1 MPLKTHTKINATPLQ
16 GGAVT
21 VREPAL
27 LPNGAFS
34 MVQNVRP
41 ENPGFIK
48 RPGQRRQHST
58 ADGSNVVDS
67 LYQFRKARV
76 DEKHFFAQ
84 MSDGDI
90 LEATNDPPTTTTG
103 AFGSEVFDGSS
114 GQIPAS
120 WAQIVDL
127 MIHSNGVDQHQIYA
141 GTSSYIT
148 KFVKYDGSAAP
159 PSFPELGFDYSE
171 DVRDGQTTTYADLDA
186 LDTYAN
192 NECFYMA
199 VPVSTQSLTVTIK
212 TANSNT
218 STLSVYY
225 RKDDGTWATVSGLS
239 DGTSASSKTLAQ
251 TGTITWTAP
260 TDEIDHFQYGVD
272 AYWYQFR
279 VSAQL
284 SATVEISGVT
294 FSSGFQDV
302 ANLWD
307 GVPVDAIEVMVEGT
321 TQFETYGSGAVDL
334 DELASGKKIVLASVD
349 PVEAIYIDV
358 GSVPNAT
365 GTALTSLK
373 YWDGDSWVSV
383 GAATDGTSGM
393 SNSGW
398 ITFPRQSAVQPL
410 HFESTQYY
418 AYWYELIWD
427 SALSADVEIAIQVR
441 PYYDITSFGTAGYC
455 CRAYHDRMTYTFNQW
470 GEYLNISAAS
480 APQVL
485 NGTDFGIIEMGDGRP
500 HKVRAAK
507 NFYNNL
513 LVWQEEKGVEGG
525 CTTLLQGY
533 DPATYGKLVLSSRIG
548 VMNAKSA
555 TVVENVKTSAD
566 TAEEVKTMAF
576 WLSRYGVCASDGKSI
591 SIISDDVQNYF
602 DPDDSNSIRRAYTD
616 ENWLEYDSRYHGL
629 RIGLTTGD
637 TAVTPNT
644 HLFFDLTDNV
654 WYVDSLG
661 QRLSCMTEIEA
672 DSGEAHTLQMGGGVS
687 GYVYETNYGD
697 NDVSTAVNTYIDIE
711 FSIGGLLLLLSEV
724 LLQCKVQ
731 SAGNIT
737 LTPYCNSIAQTA
749 KTLSMTA
756 AVTNQTIRTHRFN
769 MNVRSR
775 QITLR
780 LQHNTADQDMYLER
794 LGVKLLEW
802 EGA

>member
-1 MPLKTHTKINATPLQ
+1 MGLKPHTKINATPLQ
-16 GGAVT
+16 GGAIT
-21 VREPAL
+21 AREPAL
-27 LPNGAFS
+27 LPNGSFS

-84 MSDGDI
+84 MSDGDV

-114 GQIPAS
+114 GQVPAS
-120 WAQIVDL
+120 WANITDL

-141 GTSSYIT
+141 GNSSYIT

-159 PSFPELGFDYSE
+159 PDFPEMGFDYSQE
-171 DVRDGQTTTYADLDA
+171 VRDGQSTTYADLDA
-186 LDTYAN
+186 LNTYAN
-192 NECFYMA
+192 NECFYAM
-199 VPVSTQSLTVTIK
+199 VPVATQSLTVTIK
-212 TANSNT
+212 TANSNA

-225 RKDDGTWATVSGLS
+225 RKSDGTWAAVSGLS
-239 DGTSASSKTLAQ
+239 DGTVSGSTTLAQ

-260 TDEIDHFQYGVD
+260 SDEIDHYQYGID
-272 AYWYQFR
+272 GYWYQFR

-284 SATVEISGVT
+284 SATVEISGIT
-294 FSSGFQDV
+294 FSSGFQDMV
-302 ANLWD
+302 NLWD
-307 GVPVDAIEVMVEGT
+307 GVPVDAIEAMVEGT

-334 DELASGKKIVLASVD
+334 DTLAAGKKIYVASVD
-349 PVEAIYIDV
+349 PIEAIYIDV
-358 GSVPNAT
+358 GAVPNAT

-383 GAATDGTSGM
+383 GTVTDGTSGM

-398 ITFPRQSAVQPL
+398 LTFPRQSAVQPL

-418 AYWYELIWD
+418 AYWYEIIWD
-427 SALSADVEIAIQVR
+427 TELAADMEIAVQVR
-441 PYYDITSFGTAGYC
+441 PYYDISDFGSAGYC
-455 CRAYHDRMTYTFNQW
+455 CRTYHDRMVLTFNQW
-470 GEYLNISAAS
+470 GEYLNISASS
-480 APQVL
+480 APQIL

-500 HKVRAAK
+500 NKVRCAK

-513 LVWQEEKGVEGG
+513 MVWQEEKGVEGG

-533 DPATYGKLVLSSRIG
+533 DPASYGKLVLSSRIG
-548 VMNAKSA
+548 IMNAKCG
-555 TVVENVKTSAD
+555 VVIENVQTSAD
-566 TAEEVKTMAF
+566 TPEEVKTMAF

-591 SIISDDVQNYF
+591 SIISDDVKNYF
-602 DPDDSNSIRRAYTD
+602 DPSDSNSIRRGYEN
-616 ENWLEYDSRYHGL
+616 ENWLEYDSRYNGIRVGL
-629 RIGLTTGD
+629 VTGASA
-637 TAVTPNT
+637 TTPNT
-644 HLFFDLTDNV
+644 FLFFDLSDKV
-654 WYVDSLG
+654 WYVDVL
-661 QRLSCMTEIEA
+661 QQALACMTEIEA
-672 DSGEAHTLQMGGGVS
+672 DSGDDHTLQMAGGTDGF
-687 GYVYETNYGD
+687 VYETNYGQ
-697 NDVSTAVNTYIDIE
+697 NDVSTAIDTYIDVE
-711 FSIGGLLLLLSEV
+711 FSIGGLLLILSEI
-724 LLQCKVQ
+724 LFQCKTQ

-737 LTPYCNSIAQTA
+737 MTPYKNSIAATA

-756 AVTNQTIRTHRFN
+756 AITNETIRTHRFN

-780 LQHNTADQDMYLER
+780 IQHDTASQDAYFER